1 MGRINLERV
10 MTDYYVYSTLSND
23 NTYGGVFI
31 AGKANVA
38 NKNIVTPLG
47 MATKVDDSA
56 LSVLESSHVFRLH
69 KENGFITVETY
80 KEDADLIAANMTG
93 RDASA
98 PETPET
104 LTLNDSEIESVNGTK
119 ITRKTKA

>member
-1 MGRINLERV
+1 M
-10 MTDYYVYSTLSND
+10 
-23 NTYGGVFI
+23 FI

-69 KENGFITVETY
+69 KENGFITVEKY
-80 KEDADLIAANMTG
+80 KEDADLVASDMTG

-104 LTLNDSEIESVNGTK
+104 LMLKDGTVESVEGTDIK
-119 ITRKTKA
+119 HKKTK

>member
-1 MGRINLERV
+1 
-10 MTDYYVYSTLSND
+10 MTDYYVYSTMSADVN
-23 NTYGGVFI
+23 YGGVLI

-47 MATKVDDSA
+47 TATKVDDSA
-56 LSVLESSHVFRLH
+56 LSFLESSHLFNLH
-69 KENGFITVETY
+69 KKNGFITVEKY
-80 KEDADLIAANMTG
+80 KEDADLVAANMTG

-104 LTLNDSEIESVNGTK
+104 LTLNDPEIESVDGTK
-119 ITRKTKA
+119 ITRKTKV

>member
-1 MGRINLERV
+1 M
-10 MTDYYVYSTLSND
+10 
-23 NTYGGVFI
+23 
-31 AGKANVA
+31 
-38 NKNIVTPLG
+38 
-47 MATKVDDSA
+47 
-56 LSVLESSHVFRLH
+56 LESSHVFRLH
-69 KENGFITVETY
+69 KENGFITVEKY

>member
-1 MGRINLERV
+1 

-23 NTYGGVFI
+23 NNYGGVFI

-69 KENGFITVETY
+69 KENGFITVEKY
-80 KEDADLIAANMTG
+80 KEDADLVASDMTG

-104 LTLNDSEIESVNGTK
+104 LMLKDGTVESVEGTDIK
-119 ITRKTKA
+119 HKKTK